1 MTYRAAELTCE
12 TGLSISDIP
21 ADQWDRI
28 APSDAPF
35 VQWDFL
41 DILEKTGCVGPGTGW
56 FPSLLAL
63 WRTDE
68 GPGETER
75 QLVGALPVYIKHNS
89 AGEFVFDWGWAD
101 AAQRAGI
108 SYYPKAVVAIP
119 FTPVPGP
126 RILVDESSEDSEA
139 LRERLIREAFDWAA
153 SEELSSLHFNFVED
167 EDRQTLRDLD
177 CAIRLGFQYHWHNG
191 GPFGQEES
199 YRDFDDFLGRLR
211 SKKRSNIKREQRKL
225 AEKDVSLHN
234 RSGDE
239 VDDAVMRRMFS
250 YYKDTVEKFFYGR
263 QYLNLEFFEA
273 VGHRMPEVL
282 HVVEAEYDGDCYGG
296 ALNFFGRDRLFG
308 RYWGQTRDIK
318 YTHFNVCFY
327 EGIRW
332 AIDHGLSVFEG
343 GSGGDHKYDR
353 GFMPTET
360 FSAHWARHPGLHEG
374 IEDFIAREE
383 AAIRREI
390 ERITE
395 STPFKQLED

>member
-12 TGLSISDIP
+12 TGLSIGDIP
-21 ADQWDRI
+21 AEQWDRI

-35 VQWDFL
+35 VQWEFL
-41 DILEKTGCVGPGTGW
+41 DILENTGCVGPGTGW
-56 FPSLLAL
+56 FPNLLAL
-63 WRTDE
+63 WRTEE
-68 GPGETER
+68 GPGETQR
-75 QLVGALPVYIKHNS
+75 KLVGALPLYIKHNS

-126 RILVDESSEDSEA
+126 RILVDESSEDPEA
-139 LRERLIREAFDWAA
+139 LRDRLIREAFGWAT
-153 SEELSSLHFNFVED
+153 SEELSSLHFNFVE
-167 EDRQTLRDLD
+167 ESDRETLRELG

-191 GPFGQEES
+191 GPFGDEAS
-199 YRDFDDFLGRLR
+199 YDDFDDFLGRLR

-225 AEKDVSLHN
+225 AERDVTLHT
-234 RSGDE
+234 RTGD
-239 VDDAVMRRMFS
+239 DITAGVMQRMFS

-263 QYLNLEFFEA
+263 QYLNLPFFEA
-273 VGHRMPEVL
+273 VGRRMSDVL
-282 HVVEAEYDGDCYGG
+282 HVVEAEHDGHCYGG

-332 AIDHGLSVFEG
+332 AIDQGLSVFEG

-374 IEDFIAREE
+374 IEDFIGREE

-395 STPFKQLED
+395 STPFKQLDD